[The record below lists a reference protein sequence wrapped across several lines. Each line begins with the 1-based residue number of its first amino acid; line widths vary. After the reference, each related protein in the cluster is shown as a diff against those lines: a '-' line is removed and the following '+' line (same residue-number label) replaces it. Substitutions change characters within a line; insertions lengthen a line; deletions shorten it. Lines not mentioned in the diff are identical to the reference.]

1 MSPCGLVK
9 NVPQPEDLRRRLQV
23 GKDIDERARV
33 ETSGHS
39 GSGEKRRA
47 ESGGR
52 RADAVCQLSAGSA
65 GRTSHRAKPKKV
77 RERALRLVR
86 KKYSG
91 AEGERFGPTLAAEH
105 LASEDKLVVHPET
118 LRRWMLAEGLW
129 SPARRRRAHRQRR
142 ERRAH
147 FGELVQMDG
156 SFHAWFEERGPEGCL
171 MNMVDDATSTT
182 LGRIGKE

>member
-52 RADAVCQLSAGSA
+52 RADAVCQLSAGQAAPAAIERRRAPRIEARGGEWKSRRFPDRPRVKSGELKVADAARMVFVSYRQAKRLWRRCRDEGAAGVKHGSA

-91 AEGERFGPTLAAEH
+91 
-105 LASEDKLVVHPET
+105 
-118 LRRWMLAEGLW
+118 
-129 SPARRRRAHRQRR
+129 
-142 ERRAH
+142 
-147 FGELVQMDG
+147 
-156 SFHAWFEERGPEGCL
+156 
-171 MNMVDDATSTT
+171 
-182 LGRIGKE
+182 